1 MRNTAEALQ
10 SYLTEKS
17 REVFIENNIFSEK
30 ELEARTEI
38 RYESYVLS
46 LEIESK
52 VLSELVQTHVIPSA
66 IRYQSRIAQNLANL
80 KSAGIDLSNMQS
92 QVNLVNEIGSLIDR
106 AQMLNKQLID
116 ESEKAI
122 SNSSIEN
129 AALSFNSTMKPLF
142 DAIREVS
149 DEIERI
155 CDDSDWNLPK
165 YRELLTIA

>member
-1 MRNTAEALQ
+1 
-10 SYLTEKS
+10 
-17 REVFIENNIFSEK
+17 
-30 ELEARTEI
+30 
-38 RYESYVLS
+38 
-46 LEIESK
+46 
-52 VLSELVQTHVIPSA
+52 
-66 IRYQSRIAQNLANL
+66 
-80 KSAGIDLSNMQS
+80 
-92 QVNLVNEIGSLIDR
+92 
-106 AQMLNKQLID
+106 LNKQLMD